1 VVTVYYRGPGV
12 VVTHKL
18 VRVRVSGG
26 WQVWVVGELRDL
38 GVVHAGPPPAAGM
51 WALGSSAV
59 LVGLLAF
66 QLRGWAVPVAAVVF
80 AVAMV
85 VAYWERRRAR
95 NRSRSQLWATY
106 KGAEVVVFELPRA
119 QFEAACR
126 GLVRALDHR
135 EDTE

>member
-1 VVTVYYRGPGV
+1 MTVFYRGPGL

-18 VRVRVSGG
+18 VRVQLSGG
-26 WQVWVVGELRDL
+26 WRVWVVGELRDL
-38 GVVHAGPPPAAGM
+38 GVVHAGPPPSAGM

-59 LVGLLAF
+59 LVALLTF
-66 QLRGWAVPVAAVVF
+66 RLHGWAVPVSLVVF
-80 AVAMV
+80 GAARV

-95 NRSRSQLWATY
+95 NRSCSQLWATY

-119 QFEAACR
+119 QFDAACR

-135 EDTE
+135 DDTR